1 MEGCEYKS
9 SKDIGGKDF
18 RLMLV
23 DRAVNGWDEYRGTGT
38 NAKERFAT
46 SSIQNLLNNPA
57 ALTHGKDRFEWI
69 AVDAEHNIARNCVRG
84 GIDKEPCA
92 VGDYCLSRPFWGY
105 SKEIW
110 DALYGAATSWQERWY
125 QKIVWINLCK
135 MRLRS
140 ASGCGERCRCRCF
153 WLTFPAQMG
162 QPVRFFA
169 FVQFEIAVRQTCPSG
184 QSHQTFCRE
193 WQVTASGVSPSFF
206 A

>member
-1 MEGCEYKS
+1 MNRLPGIFLFGATQIQSTYSQDAVSLTAMEGCEYKS
-9 SKDIGGKDF
+9 FKDIGGKDF

-135 MRLRS
+135 MRRTR
-140 ASGCGERCRCRCF
+140 AEIRVKRGGRCSGK
-153 WLTFPAQMG
+153 LA
-162 QPVRFFA
+162 
-169 FVQFEIAVRQTCPSG
+169 PSC
-184 QSHQTFCRE
+184 SVPRLCSLIRRIFC
-193 WQVTASGVSPSFF
+193 S
-206 A
+206 

>member
-69 AVDAEHNIARNCVRG
+69 AVDAEHNIAEESTKSRVRLETTAFP
-84 GIDKEPCA
+84 DH
-92 VGDYCLSRPFWGY
+92 
-105 SKEIW
+105 
-110 DALYGAATSWQERWY
+110 
-125 QKIVWINLCK
+125 
-135 MRLRS
+135 
-140 ASGCGERCRCRCF
+140 SG
-153 WLTFPAQMG
+153 
-162 QPVRFFA
+162 
-169 FVQFEIAVRQTCPSG
+169 
-184 QSHQTFCRE
+184 
-193 WQVTASGVSPSFF
+193 VTARKSGTRCTALQPAGRSVGIRKLSG
-206 A
+206 

>member
-84 GIDKEPCA
+84 RNRQRA
-92 VGDYCLSRPFWGY
+92 VCGWRLLPFQTILG
-105 SKEIW
+105 
-110 DALYGAATSWQERWY
+110 LQQG
-125 QKIVWINLCK
+125 NLG
-135 MRLRS
+135 R
-140 ASGCGERCRCRCF
+140 
-153 WLTFPAQMG
+153 
-162 QPVRFFA
+162 
-169 FVQFEIAVRQTCPSG
+169 AVRRCNQLAGALVSENCLDKPLQNAPHKGGNPSEAWRKMQREACAQLLRAEIVFFNPTHILFVTGTMQT
-184 QSHQTFCRE
+184 
-193 WQVTASGVSPSFF
+193 AD
-206 A
+206 

>member
-69 AVDAEHNIARNCVRG
+69 AVDA
-84 GIDKEPCA
+84 
-92 VGDYCLSRPFWGY
+92 VG
-105 SKEIW
+105 
-110 DALYGAATSWQERWY
+110 
-125 QKIVWINLCK
+125 
-135 MRLRS
+135 
-140 ASGCGERCRCRCF
+140 
-153 WLTFPAQMG
+153 
-162 QPVRFFA
+162 
-169 FVQFEIAVRQTCPSG
+169 RQDI
-184 QSHQTFCRE
+184 
-193 WQVTASGVSPSFF
+193 
-206 A
+206 